1 MNITPNEFVSRYLS
15 REAEY
20 FQKIIKHYF
29 EFNNEVKSIW
39 ELKLTVVPIFIE
51 VSRTDKYRRENDL

>member
-1 MNITPNEFVSRYLS
+1 MNITASEFVSRYLS

-20 FQKIIKHYF
+20 FQKIIEHYF
-29 EFNNEVKSIW
+29 EFTNKVKSIL

-51 VSRTDKYRRENDL
+51 VSRTDKYRRENDM